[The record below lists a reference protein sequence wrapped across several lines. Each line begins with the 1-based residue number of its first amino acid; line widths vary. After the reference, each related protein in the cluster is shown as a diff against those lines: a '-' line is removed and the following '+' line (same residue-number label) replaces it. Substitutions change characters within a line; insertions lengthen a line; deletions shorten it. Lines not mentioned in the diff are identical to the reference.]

1 MSNKKQIQK
10 LVLAAI
16 MTALVV
22 VLQLLGQ
29 FIKLGPFSVSLV
41 LVPIVVG
48 AAMCDFKIGAW
59 LGFVFG
65 VVVLLSGDAAAFLA
79 VDVWGTVVT
88 VLVKGTLCGLCA
100 GLCYRLLQKKNRYLA
115 VIVSAIICPI
125 VNTGVFLL
133 GCRLFFMSTI
143 TEWGMALGFKNVAEY
158 MFIGLAGGNFIF
170 ELIVNIILAPVILR
184 VITLKKDI

>member
-1 MSNKKQIQK
+1 MSNKKQTQK

-16 MTALVV
+16 MTALVI